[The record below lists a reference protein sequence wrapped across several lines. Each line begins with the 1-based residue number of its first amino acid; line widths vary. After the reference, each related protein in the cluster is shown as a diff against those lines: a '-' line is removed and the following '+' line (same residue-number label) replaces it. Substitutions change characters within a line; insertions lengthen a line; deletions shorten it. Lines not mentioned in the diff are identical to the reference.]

1 MKITGKHRKA
11 VVLIGV
17 MWAMIV
23 LSVIVT
29 IIARTSMLDSRISMS
44 CTDRIRCKWAAR
56 AGMETAIAVLDEDE
70 TDSDSLYDIWSDNV
84 EDLSDIELD
93 MCSFSVEITDESSK
107 LNINTITGKQLMY
120 LPDMTEQIADAIL
133 DWRDR
138 NDEPRT
144 AGVESAYY
152 SALPYPYLTRNG
164 AFATIRELLL
174 VKGVTEA
181 MLYGKGDGAEYLSDY
196 NQGWINYLS
205 CYSYDHNVD
214 ADGNRRVNINSA
226 SEKRLQNNLDIKAS
240 QAKWIVE
247 NRSYKTIV
255 DLMSKTASSS
265 SNGNNNSGN
274 NNSSNNSSGNNNSS
288 NNSSSNNSSGNNNSS
303 SSSNNSTGN
312 NNRGDSGNN
321 SRGNNNSS
329 SSSNNSSRGNN
340 NSGSGNNSSQSEQL
354 DRDTFYEIV
363 DKITTTNRGK
373 IRGSVNINTAGVDV
387 LTALLEG
394 KMEVAQDIITY
405 RQGLDDGISSLAEL
419 QNVESITE
427 DIAKK
432 LVAYVTT
439 RSSVY
444 SVYITA
450 EAETT
455 GGRYSVEAVVDRSK
469 SPAEILYWREGAGI

>member
-255 DLMSKTASSS
+255 DLMSKTSSKSSSKKKTSSS
-265 SNGNNNSGN
+265 STSRTTSTSRPTSSSTSNNTGNNNRGNSG
-274 NNSSNNSSGNNNSS
+274 NNSSGNNS
-288 NNSSSNNSSGNNNSS
+288 
-303 SSSNNSTGN
+303 
-312 NNRGDSGNN
+312 SGNN

-469 SPAEILYWREGAGI
+469 SPAEILYWREGTGI